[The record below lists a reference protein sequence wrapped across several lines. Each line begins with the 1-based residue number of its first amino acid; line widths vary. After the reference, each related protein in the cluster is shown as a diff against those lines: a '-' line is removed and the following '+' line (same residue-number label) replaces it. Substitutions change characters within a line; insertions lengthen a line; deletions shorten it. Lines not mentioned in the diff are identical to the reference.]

1 LAAECFDS
9 TSMTL
14 ASPFLLP
21 DGHAASQ
28 HMLELADVLLRGYG
42 AVVSNDGKM
51 ELGLAQVLRFDA
63 LD

>member
-1 LAAECFDS
+1 
-9 TSMTL
+9 MTL

-28 HMLELADVLLRGYG
+28 HMLELADVLLRGHG
-42 AVVSNDGKM
+42 TVVSNSGKM
-51 ELGLAQVLRFDA
+51 KLGLAHVLRFHA

>member
-1 LAAECFDS
+1 
-9 TSMTL
+9 MTL

-28 HMLELADVLLRGYG
+28 HMLELADVLLRGHG
-42 AVVSNDGKM
+42 AVVSNDGNM